1 MRYGKWRHG
10 YIEDNTTGGFD
21 PGGAGRYPRPLPCVA
36 PLDCGVCRVWVVCRV
51 MFDDD
56 QLLLQR
62 GKMMEMNALSMQA
75 LVLTKAGMAAGEPE
89 GGSGSTS
96 AGLREASPLLLLRT

>member
-1 MRYGKWRHG
+1 MCRV
-10 YIEDNTTGGFD
+10 GFD
-21 PGGAGRYPRPLPCVA
+21 
-36 PLDCGVCRVWVVCRV
+36 DE
-51 MFDDD
+51 

-62 GKMMEMNALSMQA
+62 RKMVEMNALSMQA

-96 AGLREASPLLLLRT
+96 AGGFSTSPILLRT